1 MGAIVIR
8 TRYDEGTEIA
18 EVATSDIHMY
28 LARISNLYFD
38 DMMMIFILSETRSL
52 ILIFLNH

>member
-8 TRYDEGTEIA
+8 TRYDEGTEST
-18 EVATSDIHMY
+18 EVATNDIHMY
-28 LARISNLYFD
+28 LARTSNLYFD